1 MEQKGCES
9 IECWNHYVTLSY
21 DIFKVKFWKSR
32 IPGFLLEDRLTRNE
46 RDVKR

>member
-21 DIFKVKFWKSR
+21 DIDLGSSR
-32 IPGFLLEDRLTRNE
+32 SNFEKAVSPDFCWRTD
-46 RDVKR
+46 